1 LAVFFAVHSLLVYA
15 IYHTKFMKSN
25 TKSEN
30 VQNISTQLIYISS
43 AQQPHTAS
51 GYHVG

>member
-1 LAVFFAVHSLLVYA
+1 
-15 IYHTKFMKSN
+15 MKSN

-51 GYHVG
+51 GYHVGWDRSNAATLW